1 MPAVEQ
7 RRDQLPEDRM
17 SFDACFDGAPAAALV
32 HPPPI
37 VSQPA
42 IPVGLVC
49 HGPLSPQRSLLEEFV
64 RREFLLHFGARVRQF
79 MPELLGLHSADGG
92 IRAVVGCRA
101 AVAERLFLE
110 TYTGEPIEDALAA
123 RNGFFVP
130 RERIVEIGSLA
141 CRSAT
146 AAIAIVRAL
155 VPHLLRAGFSWVVFT
170 GADTVMNV
178 FHHLGLTPRELCR
191 ANPQLLGEARHDWG
205 TYYEHNPHVMAGRI
219 ADGAFASRTRAPG
232 RPQ

>member
-1 MPAVEQ
+1 
-7 RRDQLPEDRM
+7 M
-17 SFDACFDGAPAAALV
+17 SFDVSFDGAPAAALV
-32 HPPPI
+32 HSPPAVIQPGTPI
-37 VSQPA
+37 
-42 IPVGLVC
+42 GLVS

-64 RREFLLHFGARVRQF
+64 RSEFLLHFGAHVRQF
-79 MPELLGLHSADGG
+79 MPELLGLHTMGG
-92 IRAVVGCRA
+92 DFRAVVGCRA
-101 AVAERLFLE
+101 AAAERLFLE
-110 TYTGEPIEDALAA
+110 TYTREPIEDALAA

-146 AAIAIVRAL
+146 AAVAIIRAL
-155 VPHLLRAGFSWVVFT
+155 VPHLLSAGFSWVVFT

-219 ADGAFASRTRAPG
+219 ADGAFASRTRALV
-232 RPQ
+232 RPR